1 MSEAYIEVIKWFSG
15 TKLRTQFSFHVVDG
29 NGEIIASGEGYTRK
43 ADAIR
48 GAKNLVETIAYLRRH
63 GYEVVDA
70 T

>member
-1 MSEAYIEVIKWFSG
+1 MREAYIEIIKWFSG
-15 TKLRTQFSFHVVDG
+15 TKLRTQFSFHVVDS

-48 GAKNLVETIAYLRRH
+48 GAKNLISTVTRIADN
-63 GYEVVDA
+63 EVVDA